1 MSTGGHLVNKEEY
14 RDNVLLIGLTHWT
27 SSGGW
32 RRRGREI
39 IKKQAECD
47 RREKKRILLILSS
60 YLHTFTF

>member
-1 MSTGGHLVNKEEY
+1 MVNKEEY

-27 SSGGW
+27 SSGG
-32 RRRGREI
+32 RRGRRGREI

>member
-1 MSTGGHLVNKEEY
+1 MVNKEEY

-27 SSGGW
+27 SSGERRG
-32 RRRGREI
+32 RRGREI